1 MVGLVSM
8 SPTPPFSGQV
18 ITATD
23 RASVS
28 AVSGY
33 RVGVAMWARVR
44 LFVQEKRR
52 SMGVTWASRFLV

>member
-44 LFVQEKRR
+44 LFVRR
-52 SMGVTWASRFLV
+52 SAVRWEVTWASRVLV